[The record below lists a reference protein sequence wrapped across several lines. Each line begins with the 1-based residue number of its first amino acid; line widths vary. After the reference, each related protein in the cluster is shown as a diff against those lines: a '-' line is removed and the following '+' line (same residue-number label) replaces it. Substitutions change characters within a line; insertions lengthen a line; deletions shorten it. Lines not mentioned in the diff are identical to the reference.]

1 MAKRTATSKK
11 RTRKPAHK
19 GRLSWRAWFVRLVLL
34 ASLLGLVG
42 LVVIDY
48 QVRAKFDGKKWALP
62 ARVYAE
68 PMALYQGSAVTQ
80 ERLEAQLKRL
90 GYQPVMQL
98 SGPGQ
103 FSRERV
109 GAALRYAIATRGFQ
123 FWDGASPATQWQMEL
138 RDGVVKRLVPGT
150 GDADF
155 LRLEPEQIGGIYPA
169 HLEDRQLVRLA
180 DIPPLLGETL
190 LAVEDRHFLEHHGVS
205 LRGIAR
211 AFMANVRAGGVTQGG
226 STLTQQLVKN
236 FYLTAERSLTRK
248 GLEAVMAVLLEVHYS
263 KAEILETYLNEV
275 YLGQQGAKSIH
286 GFALASQH
294 YFRRPLNELSPDQV
308 ALLVGLVK
316 GASYYNPWRSP
327 ARAKGRRDL
336 VLGVMRDA
344 KLITEPQYHQY
355 RQRPLRIAAQN
366 SEPVTR
372 YANFID
378 LVKRQLTRDYQA
390 ADLQS
395 EGLNIF
401 TTLDLQMQAHVE
413 QTLSGQ
419 LASTEAGYKLDKGS
433 LQGAALVVRVGSG
446 EVLALAGDRN
456 PSVAGFNRALDARRQ
471 IGSLVKPAVYLTAL
485 MQPAHYQLAT
495 LISDE
500 PVRVAGPDGEWAPQ
514 NYGRESHGQV
524 PLFEALA
531 KSYNQAAARL
541 GMQLGLRNVA
551 NTLNQLGAESEV
563 PMVPAMLLGAVGMA
577 PIEVA
582 ERYHTLAADGF
593 YSPLRAIAAV
603 TTKEGQPLNRYPLA
617 VEARLPAAAVYQLQ
631 YGLRAVMREGTGKG
645 AYRYLPESL
654 DVAGKTGTTND
665 QRDSWFA
672 GFSGEHLAVTWV
684 GRDDNGTTPLTGATG
699 ALPIWSRI
707 MAGLNTRGLDAPAP
721 PGVKLHWVDSRTG
734 QASGENCEGARL
746 LPFTEGQAPT
756 GQAPC
761 RYLEHPLK
769 HWWKSLWQ

>member
-1 MAKRTATSKK
+1 MAKRTSA
-11 RTRKPAHK
+11 RKSRSSSACRS
-19 GRLSWRAWFVRLVLL
+19 GRLTWRAWLVRLLLL
-34 ASLLGLVG
+34 ASALGLVA
-42 LVVIDY
+42 LVLIDW
-48 QVRAKFDGKKWALP
+48 QLRAKFDGKKWALP
-62 ARVYAE
+62 ARVYAQPLE
-68 PMALYQGSAVTQ
+68 LYEGSRMAPA
-80 ERLEAQLKRL
+80 RLESHLKRL
-90 GYQPVMQL
+90 GYQPVVKI
-98 SGPGQ
+98 SGSGQ
-103 FSRERV
+103 FSREAFG
-109 GAALRYAIATRGFQ
+109 GAINYHIATRGFQ
-123 FWDGASPATQWQMEL
+123 FWDGLSPATRWQLQL
-138 RDGVVKRLVPGT
+138 RNGVVSSLSADQAG
-150 GDADF
+150 ADF

-205 LRGIAR
+205 LRAVAR
-211 AFMANVRAGGVTQGG
+211 AFMANLRAGGVTQGG

-236 FYLTAERSLTRK
+236 FYLTSERSLSRK
-248 GLEAVMAVLLEVHYS
+248 GLEAVMALLLEIHYS

-294 YFRRPLNELSPDQV
+294 YFRRPLNELAPDQI

-327 ARAKGRRDL
+327 KRAKARRDL
-336 VLGVMRDA
+336 VLGVMREA
-344 KLITEPQYHQY
+344 QLITAEQHRDYLS
-355 RQRPLRIAAQN
+355 RPLRIAAQN

-378 LVKRQLTRDYQA
+378 LVKRQLTRDYKP

-401 TTLDLQMQAHVE
+401 TTLDLQVQSHVE
-413 QTLSGQ
+413 TTLQQQ
-419 LASTEAGYKLDKGS
+419 LVGTEAGYQLPKES
-433 LQGAALVVRVGSG
+433 LQGAAVVVRVGTA

-456 PSVAGFNRALDARRQ
+456 PSVAGFNRALDAHRQ
-471 IGSLVKPAVYLTAL
+471 IGSLAKPAIYLTAL
-485 MQPAHYQLAT
+485 MQPARYQLST

-500 PVRVAGPDGEWAPQ
+500 PVRVAGPDGDWVPQ
-514 NYGRESHGQV
+514 NYQRESHGQV

-531 KSYNQAAARL
+531 KSYNQASARL
-541 GMQLGLRNVA
+541 GMQLGLRQVA
-551 NTLNQLGAESEV
+551 DTLTQLGAERDV
-563 PMVPAMLLGAVGMA
+563 PQVPAMLLGAVGMS
-577 PIEVA
+577 PMEVA

-593 YSPLRAIAAV
+593 YSPLRAIKSV
-603 TTKEGQPLNRYPLA
+603 TTKDGLPLQRYPLA
-617 VEARLPAAAVYQLQ
+617 VEARLPAEAVYQLQ

-645 AYRYLPESL
+645 AYRYLPDTL

-672 GFSGEHLAVTWV
+672 GFSGEHLAVAWV

-699 ALPIWSRI
+699 ALPIWARV
-707 MAGLNTRGLDAPAP
+707 MAGIETRGLDAPAP
-721 PGVKLHWVDSRTG
+721 SGIHLYWVDGATG
-734 QASGENCEGARL
+734 RASGENCEGARL
-746 LPFTEGQAPT
+746 LPFTDGYTPQDRV
-756 GQAPC
+756 PC